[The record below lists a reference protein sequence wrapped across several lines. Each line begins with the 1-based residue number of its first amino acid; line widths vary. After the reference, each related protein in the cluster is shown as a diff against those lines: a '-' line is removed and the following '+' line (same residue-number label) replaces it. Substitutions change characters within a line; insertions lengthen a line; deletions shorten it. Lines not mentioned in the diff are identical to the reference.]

1 MLSFFQNTKTQAEF
15 FNALVI
21 YTLVVILMSFLL
33 RYFWNNA
40 LVKHVTILKP
50 VNTLFDSLMLAIGIS
65 LIA

>member
-1 MLSFFQNTKTQAEF
+1 MLSFFQNAKTQAEF

-21 YTLVVILMSFLL
+21 YTLIVVIMTFLL

-40 LVKHVTILKP
+40 LVKHITILKP

>member
-1 MLSFFQNTKTQAEF
+1 MLSFFQNTKTQADF
-15 FNALVI
+15 FNSLVV
-21 YTLVVILMSFLL
+21 YTLIVIIMSFLL

-40 LVKHVTILKP
+40 LVKHITVLKP